1 MCITTGICGG
11 TTGLLGMVIAVL
23 CGGVSCFGIAAIS
36 CVGVCGIMSFFL
48 FIACMLG
55 VGSVLAVFGVSIADI
70 MMGSTVGGYLGYL
83 GTFIEQGGNLY
94 DACRI
99 CIAGK

>member
-1 MCITTGICGG
+1 MCLITEIL
-11 TTGLLGMVIAVL
+11 GLLGVIIAIVLGGATTIVSGIVLGSTCCLGTCGVMGVIIYIVGML
-23 CGGVSCFGIAAIS
+23 CG
-36 CVGVCGIMSFFL
+36 
-48 FIACMLG
+48 
-55 VGSVLAVFGVSIADI
+55 GSVLAVFGISIADI
-70 MMGSTVGGYLGYL
+70 MTGSTVGGYLGYL